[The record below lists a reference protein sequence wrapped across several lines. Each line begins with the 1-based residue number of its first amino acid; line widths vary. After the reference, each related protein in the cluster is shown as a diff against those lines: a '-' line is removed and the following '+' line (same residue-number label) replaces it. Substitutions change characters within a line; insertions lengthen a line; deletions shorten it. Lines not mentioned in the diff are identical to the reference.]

1 MAAND
6 GERRM
11 VFDIRGRR
19 KNVVKVVYAILA
31 LLMGASLFLVIGPFN
46 IAGLFEDKNAAS
58 NAASQ
63 FEEQATTLERKL
75 KQDPEDAQ
83 LLLSLTR
90 ARVNAGNSLVEV
102 NPETEAVAYTPE
114 SRQQLAE
121 ASESWS
127 KYLKAT
133 DEPSPSGAQ
142 VAAGALFSLAQISRT
157 GGEAEANVRA
167 AAQAQEIVAEQ
178 RPSLG
183 SLSTLAIYRLYSF
196 DYGGAKQAE
205 KEALPYANT
214 KFERENLGNE
224 LDQIEKRA
232 REFQKQLQEIEKEAK
247 KARAKGEAG
256 VANPLGES
264 NPLAS
269 PLGP

>member
-1 MAAND
+1 MAADD

-31 LLMGASLFLVIGPFN
+31 LLMGTSLFLVIGPFN

-58 NAASQ
+58 NAAQQ
-63 FEEQATTLERKL
+63 FEDQAVRLERKL
-75 KQDPEDAQ
+75 KQDPQDPQ
-83 LLLSLTR
+83 LLLTLTR
-90 ARVNAGNSLVEV
+90 AQINAGNSQVEV
-102 NPETEAVAYTPE
+102 DPETQAVAYTPE
-114 SRQQLAE
+114 ARQSLAE
-121 ASESWS
+121 ASETWS

-133 DEPSPSGAQ
+133 DEPNASGAQ

-157 GGEAEANVRA
+157 GGEAESNVRA

-196 DYGGAKQAE
+196 DYKGAKQAE
-205 KEALPYANT
+205 KEAQPYANT
-214 KFERENLGNE
+214 KAERESLSKE
-224 LDQIEKRA
+224 LEQISKRA
-232 REFQKQLQEIEKEAK
+232 HEFEKQLAEIEKEAK
-247 KARAKGEAG
+247 KARENGEAST
-256 VANPLGES
+256 ANPLAES
-264 NPLAS
+264 NPLAQ
-269 PLGP
+269 P

>member
-1 MAAND
+1 MAEND

-19 KNVVKVVYAILA
+19 KHVVKFVYAILA

-46 IAGLFEDKNAAS
+46 IASLFGDSNAVS
-58 NAASQ
+58 NAAKQ
-63 FEEQATTLERKL
+63 FEEQATTIERKL
-75 KQDPEDAQ
+75 EQEPKDAQ
-83 LLLSLTR
+83 LLLNLTR
-90 ARVNAGNSLVEV
+90 AQINAGNNLVEV
-102 NPETEAVAYTPE
+102 NPETEAIAYTPA
-114 SRQQLAE
+114 SHQYLAE
-121 ASESWS
+121 ASETWS

-133 DEPSPSGAQ
+133 DEPSASGAQ
-142 VAAGALFSLAQISRT
+142 VVAGALFTLAQTART

-196 DYGGAKQAE
+196 DYKGAKQAE

-224 LDQIEKRA
+224 LEQIEKRA
-232 REFQKQLQEIEKEAK
+232 REFEKQLQEIEKEAK
-247 KARAKGEAG
+247 KARANGEAG

-264 NPLAS
+264 NPLAA
-269 PLGP
+269 P